1 MRPGDGDDMS
11 DKSHLKRGLALPHV
25 ILPATTGAAI
35 CLAVAPGLH
44 VLIVYP
50 WTGRPGLPNPPHWD
64 DIPGAHGSTPELE
77 GFRDLAPEFAC
88 RNVNLFGLSRQTSD
102 YQREMTTRLNIPFPI
117 LSDAEGRMS
126 SALALPSFTTGG
138 EKYLKRLTLVVSAG
152 TIEAVRYPVA
162 DPASHASEVLG
173 WLEHEAAAGT

>member
-1 MRPGDGDDMS
+1 MS

-64 DIPGAHGSTPELE
+64 DIPGAPPVVKLGKARALDMRPSASLRM
-77 GFRDLAPEFAC
+77 G
-88 RNVNLFGLSRQTSD
+88 NGMLSPR
-102 YQREMTTRLNIPFPI
+102 
-117 LSDAEGRMS
+117 GH
-126 SALALPSFTTGG
+126 LALIVARLPAKAEQVDIAARKFRSEVAKAFELRRGG
-138 EKYLKRLTLVVSAG
+138 EKYLKRLTLLVSAG
-152 TIEAVRYPVA
+152 TIEAVRYPGA
-162 DPASHASEVLG
+162 DPALHASEVLG